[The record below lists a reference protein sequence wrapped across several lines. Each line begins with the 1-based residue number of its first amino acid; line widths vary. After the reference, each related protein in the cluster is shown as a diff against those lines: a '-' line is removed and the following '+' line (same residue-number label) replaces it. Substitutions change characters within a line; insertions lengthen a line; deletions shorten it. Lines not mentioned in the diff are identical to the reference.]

1 VARAEVGDKTWII
14 PAERYKTN
22 VPNVLPSTEAVR
34 ALLGTSQKSGFVFST
49 TRGKRPFSGF
59 SKAKH
64 ALDERID
71 ELPKQDRRK
80 PMPCWVLHDL
90 YWTPEALCR
99 APGCRATFAERV
111 LGHAGKRDAPDKLAV
126 FFLKLILDPPQG
138 NVHAMPARAA
148 GASVAAA

>member
-80 PMPCWVLHDL
+80 PMPRWVLHDL
-90 YWTPEALCR
+90 CRTARSLMSRAGVQSDICR
-99 APGCRATFAERV
+99 ARVGACREAGCTR
-111 LGHAGKRDAPDKLAV
+111 
-126 FFLKLILDPPQG
+126 
-138 NVHAMPARAA
+138 
-148 GASVAAA
+148 

>member
-14 PAERYKTN
+14 PAELYKTN

-59 SKAKH
+59 SKTKH

-71 ELPKQDRRK
+71 ELPKKDRRE
-80 PMPCWVLHDL
+80 PMPRWVLHDL
-90 YWTPEALCR
+90 CRTARSLMSRAGVQSDICR
-99 APGCRATFAERV
+99 ARVGACREAGCTR
-111 LGHAGKRDAPDKLAV
+111 
-126 FFLKLILDPPQG
+126 
-138 NVHAMPARAA
+138 
-148 GASVAAA
+148 